1 MTHAVAEALSEVD
14 RINGG
19 IGNGPQK
26 FPREPMLTLLMAD
39 YQTSHNAK
47 VRDALV
53 GALDAM
59 ALGGIHDQLGGGF
72 HRYSTEPTW
81 SVPHFEKMLYDNAQL
96 LRLYAD
102 AYRLTGSP
110 LYRQVADDVARYLTQ
125 QMAAPRGGFYAAQD
139 AEVDGREGVSYLWTR
154 QEIESLLG
162 KTEATAFFQVYA
174 LTPEPKER
182 DEANDG
188 GVLRVRMPV
197 AGTLRRVGAKDIA
210 AALTAMAPAG
220 ARLLGARERR
230 QQPNRDDKII
240 VAWNALAIDALAR
253 SAAILQQPAYLDLA
267 TRTAERLWKEAYQA
281 KTGEL
286 KHEIFRDRPQIRGYL
301 DDYALLAIAF
311 LSLADATRET
321 VWRDRAAQLA
331 TALQSRFFRDGML
344 ATTEPATDLLIEP
357 ADDGDS
363 TMPSGTSAAVELFA
377 RLHAATGQTTYATAV
392 RRILSNVGST
402 NRDHPQVWASA
413 VVALNRYPLPESA
426 ETQPPTAHASARAQP
441 AALSTAGHVRAS
453 AEARSGIDHDDIT
466 VTLLVDNGYHINA
479 NPASF
484 DYLIP
489 TRLAIEGLTDFQ
501 VTYPDATVIK
511 PKFAPDGLKVY
522 QGLVTLSATAPRGSV
537 GRGKAVVGQLMVQA
551 CNEEICLPP
560 ATLPVTIAFTK

>member
-1 MTHAVAEALSEVD
+1 MTHAREEALSEID
-14 RINGG
+14 GINGG

-39 YQTSHNAK
+39 YRTSHNAK

-110 LYRQVADDVARYLTQ
+110 LYRQVANDVAGYLTQ

-139 AEVDGREGVSYLWTR
+139 AEVDGREGISYLWTR

-162 KTEATAFFQVYA
+162 KTEATAFFEVYA
-174 LTPEPKER
+174 LTPESKGSVEG
-182 DEANDG
+182 NDG

-197 AGTLRRVGAKDIA
+197 ADTLRRVGAKDIA
-210 AALTAMAPAG
+210 AALAALAPAR

-230 QQPNRDDKII
+230 PQPSRDEKII
-240 VAWNALAIDALAR
+240 VAWNGLAIDALVR
-253 SAAILQQPAYLDLA
+253 SAEILQQPAHLLLA
-267 TRTAERLWKEAYQA
+267 KQTAERLWKDAFQSE
-281 KTGEL
+281 TGKL
-286 KHEIFRDRPQIRGYL
+286 KHEIFRDRAQVHGYL
-301 DDYALLAIAF
+301 DDYALLGVAF
-311 LSLADATRET
+311 LDLADATRET
-321 VWRDRAAQLA
+321 VWNNRAAQLA
-331 TALQSRFFRDGML
+331 TALQSRFFRNGTL
-344 ATTEPATDLLIEP
+344 ATTGPATDLLIEP
-357 ADDGDS
+357 KDDGDS

-377 RLHAATGQTTYATAV
+377 RLNAATGQATYATAV

-402 NRDHPQVWASA
+402 IRDHPQVWASA
-413 VVALNRYPLPESA
+413 IVALNRYALTESA
-426 ETQPPTAHASARAQP
+426 ATPPPTAQASARAQP
-441 AALSTAGHVRAS
+441 TVLSTADHVRAS

-466 VTLLVDNGYHINA
+466 ITLVVDKGYHINA

-484 DYLIP
+484 EYLIP
-489 TRLAIEGLTDFQ
+489 TRLAIEGLTNFR

-522 QGLVTLSATAPRGSV
+522 QGRVTLSATAPRGSV
-537 GRGKAVVGQLMVQA
+537 VRGKAVVGEIMVQA
-551 CNEEICLPP
+551 CKEEICLPP
-560 ATLPVTIAFTK
+560 ATLPVAIAIPK

>member
-1 MTHAVAEALSEVD
+1 
-14 RINGG
+14 
-19 IGNGPQK
+19 
-26 FPREPMLTLLMAD
+26 
-39 YQTSHNAK
+39 
-47 VRDALV
+47 
-53 GALDAM
+53 
-59 ALGGIHDQLGGGF
+59 
-72 HRYSTEPTW
+72 
-81 SVPHFEKMLYDNAQL
+81 
-96 LRLYAD
+96 
-102 AYRLTGSP
+102 
-110 LYRQVADDVARYLTQ
+110 
-125 QMAAPRGGFYAAQD
+125 
-139 AEVDGREGVSYLWTR
+139 
-154 QEIESLLG
+154 
-162 KTEATAFFQVYA
+162 
-174 LTPEPKER
+174 
-182 DEANDG
+182 
-188 GVLRVRMPV
+188 
-197 AGTLRRVGAKDIA
+197 
-210 AALTAMAPAG
+210 
-220 ARLLGARERR
+220 LLGARERR

-267 TRTAERLWKEAYQA
+267 TRTAERLWKEAYEA

-321 VWRDRAAQLA
+321 VWRGRAAQLA
-331 TALQSRFFRDGML
+331 TALLSRFFRDGML
-344 ATTEPATDLLIEP
+344 ATTEPAPDLLIEP

-363 TMPSGTSAAVELFA
+363 TMPSGTSAAVELCA

-402 NRDHPQVWASA
+402 ILDHPQVWGSA

-466 VTLLVDNGYHINA
+466 VTLLVDKGYHINA

-489 TRLAIEGLTDFQ
+489 TRLAIEALTDFQ

-560 ATLPVTIAFTK
+560 ATLPVTIAFAK